1 MKKTVYTL
9 LPALLLLFALPLAGY
24 SQDALCPQVRSLLKN
39 RAARLRNLTPAPF
52 APGLN
57 NPAAQVNQLF
67 APAVCTLTVAGT
79 TPGGGLD
86 PSNYTLIYYKYN
98 TAGQCTSDAW
108 YYHNGMMSFLSDST
122 YFHEYTYDGAGNV
135 TTVYTKKW
143 VAAQRTWV
151 ADSLVNN
158 SFDTYNNITEQR
170 ISHYDT
176 SARNWVQT
184 GGERYTFVYQGG
196 NFKTLYEEL
205 YDPTGA
211 GGYVSI
217 AKDSLVSAGPNGEPV
232 EIAGDVVSVFRYK
245 VQFSGWHNWVNP
257 RVIYGGYPTGHN
269 TQQFKNGRFINNNR
283 EFTSYVG
290 NTNLIDSLYHED
302 ADTAGVYNGG
312 STTGYLNITKNIY
325 TYTGGNISRISVY
338 RNNNSLPGTIMSIQK
353 QYDYSDFIP
362 LGVAVSSSKAG
373 LSAYPNPFNNS
384 LMVNVQAP
392 AAYTVTDLSGKVLMQ
407 GHLLP
412 ENGRATLATASLPAG
427 MYLLHAAGSVLKVV
441 KE

>member
-122 YFHEYTYDGAGNV
+122 YFHEYTYDAFGNV
-135 TTVYTKKW
+135 DSVYTKKW
-143 VAAQRTWV
+143 KPTQRTWV
-151 ADSLVNN
+151 ADSLVTYSYDGNN
-158 SFDTYNNITEQR
+158 NFSEWT
-170 ISHYDT
+170 ISYYDT
-176 SARNWVQT
+176 SARNWVQS
-184 GGERYTFVYQGG
+184 E
-196 NFKTLYEEL
+196 
-205 YDPTGA
+205 
-211 GGYVSI
+211 GGYFSYLYPWAVTRYEHYYSGGVDHFI
-217 AKDSLVSAGPNGEPV
+217 AKDSIVSFKPSGEPI
-232 EIAGDVVSVFRYK
+232 EEDVD
-245 VQFSGWHNWVNP
+245 VQAFPIQRFKTIYSGWHNWVNHP
-257 RVIYGGYPTGHN
+257 YRYFGGFPTGYN
-269 TQQFKNGRFINNNR
+269 TQRFKNGVFINSSR

-290 NTNLIDSLYHED
+290 NTNLIDSLYHEQ
-302 ADTAGVYNGG
+302 ADTGGVYNGG
-312 STTGYLNITKNIY
+312 SGFDAYLNITKNFY
-325 TYTGGNISRISVY
+325 TYNGNNNISRISVFGKT
-338 RNNNSLPGTIMSIQK
+338 SLIGNLSIQR
-353 QYDYSDFIP
+353 QYDYSNFIP

-373 LSAYPNPFNNS
+373 FSAYPNPFNNS
-384 LMVNVQAP
+384 LVVNVQAP

-407 GHLLP
+407 GQLLP
-412 ENGRATLATASLPAG
+412 ENGRATLATETLPAG